1 MERNIYKK
9 LSEWKASN
17 RRKPLLL
24 QGARQTGK
32 TYIIKKFG
40 RNEYEKIFYCN
51 FEEDPHLNDFFKRD
65 LKPKRILTDISTYYG
80 DTIRPNTD
88 LLIFDEIQL
97 SNNALTSLKYF
108 QEEKNDIHVIGA
120 GSLLGVKLSEPG
132 SFPVG
137 KVNLLKLFPMT
148 FQEFLNAVGKTGYR
162 YMLENIKKPAPLPDA
177 IHTDLIA
184 LLKKYYFAGGMP
196 EAVKCFVETGDS
208 KKTRRI
214 QEDIINSYVM
224 DFAKYAPVSDIPK
237 LTALWDSIPKH
248 LARENKKFVFSAI
261 KKGARAREYENGLV
275 WLENAGLIYK
285 VKSVEKAK
293 HPLAHY
299 SDASCFKIY
308 ALDIGLLGAM
318 AQAPAELQAHGQNL
332 FEEYKGAF
340 VENYAA
346 QQFTAYYQRPLYYWR
361 SKGGKAEVDFL
372 SEFEGRVFPIEVKSG
387 VNPKSKSLHSYDLQ
401 FSPNMLI
408 RTTLLNFKKNGKILN
423 LPLYALGL
431 SHKFIGQ

>member
-1 MERNIYKK
+1 MKRDIYKK
-9 LSEWKASN
+9 LSEWKASK

-40 RNEYEKIFYCN
+40 GNEYEKIFYCN

-80 DTIRPNTD
+80 DTIRANSD
-88 LLIFDEIQL
+88 LLVFDEIQL

-148 FQEFLNAVGKTGYR
+148 FPEFLNAIGKIGYR
-162 YMLENIKKPAPLPDA
+162 YMLENIKKPTPLPDA
-177 IHTDLIA
+177 IHNDLIA

-196 EAVKCFVETGDS
+196 EAVKCFVETGNS
-208 KKTRRI
+208 KKTRQI
-214 QEDIINSYVM
+214 QEEIIKSYVM
-224 DFAKYAPVSDIPK
+224 DFAKHAPVPDIPK
-237 LTALWDSIPKH
+237 LTALWNSIPKH
-248 LARENKKFVFSAI
+248 LARENKKFVFSAV
-261 KKGARAREYENGLV
+261 KKGARARGYENGLM
-275 WLENAGLIYK
+275 WLKAAGLIYK
-285 VKSVEKAK
+285 VKSVETAK

-308 ALDIGLLGAM
+308 ALDVGLLGAM
-318 AQAPAELQAHGQNL
+318 AQAPAELQTHGQSL

-346 QQFTAYYQRPLYYWR
+346 QQFAAHFERPLYYWR
-361 SKGGKAEVDFL
+361 SKGGKAEIDFL
-372 SEFEGRVFPIEVKSG
+372 SEFKGEVFPIEVKSG
-387 VNPKSKSLHSYDLQ
+387 VNAKSKSLRSYDLQ
-401 FSPNMLI
+401 FSPNTLI
-408 RTTLLNFKKNGKILN
+408 RTTLLNFKQDGKILN
-423 LPLYALGL
+423 LPLYALSL
-431 SHKFIGQ
+431 SHKFIGE